1 MKNKFSYPES
11 TFGNVYRQALKSQL
25 KIIGGNLM
33 LLREARRESIET
45 VANAVNLQ
53 PHELESIENGQRD
66 FKLNVLFNLSDY
78 YHMSLEDVVK
88 GSGMMQLK
96 IA

>member
-1 MKNKFSYPES
+1 MKNNLSSSKS

-25 KIIGGNLM
+25 KVIGGNLM

-45 VANAVNLQ
+45 VANAINLQ
-53 PHELESIENGQRD
+53 PDVLESIENGLRD
-66 FKLNVLFNLSDY
+66 FKLNVLFNLCDY
-78 YHMSLEDVVK
+78 YHMSLEDLVK
-88 GSGMMQLK
+88 DSGMMQLK